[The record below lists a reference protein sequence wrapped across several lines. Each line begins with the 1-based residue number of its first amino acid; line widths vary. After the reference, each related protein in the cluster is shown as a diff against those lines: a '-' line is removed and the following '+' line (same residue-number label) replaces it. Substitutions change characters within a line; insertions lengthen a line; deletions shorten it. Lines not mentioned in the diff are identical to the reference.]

1 MTRSLRIGSW
11 NVCNGIAMKMDYVK
25 NAITE
30 YDLDI
35 LFIQEA
41 ELKKIPKKTCTAY
54 KVTQR
59 NFVLL

>member
-1 MTRSLRIGSW
+1 
-11 NVCNGIAMKMDYVK
+11 MKMDYVK